1 MKKAITVILILALLA
16 GFSFAIEETHTIR
29 LKSVVENIRPVIQ
42 LKITSINGN
51 SSTDNAGTNAGTEN
65 HGPNVFDG
73 TNIYS
78 FNDDNAIEI
87 FSINKGGSVTFQAIL
102 TNDTN
107 TDERYSLTFGGGVFT
122 NVSRYGEKGGTR
134 GPDRITTSVGTVI
147 DESKADKGIES
158 ITLGVSDSANK
169 PVIVAFHGD
178 LDKEYTYRNDVVLAV
193 ATYEYPE
200 DPTIN
205 SDTYYADVTLTVSK
219 I

>member
-1 MKKAITVILILALLA
+1 MKKAITVIMILALLA
-16 GFSFAIEETHTIR
+16 GFSFALEETHTIR
-29 LKSVVENIRPVIQ
+29 LKSVVDNIRPVIQ
-42 LKITSINGN
+42 LKITSINGKSQN
-51 SSTDNAGTNAGTEN
+51 KAGTNAGTEE
-65 HGPNVFDG
+65 HEPNAFDG

-78 FNDDNAIEI
+78 FNNDNAIEI

-107 TDERYSLTFGGGVFT
+107 TNEMYSLSFGGGVFT
-122 NVSRYGEKGGTR
+122 NVARYGEKGGTR
-134 GPDRITTSVGTVI
+134 GPDSITTSVGTVI
-147 DESKADKGIES
+147 DESKNGKGIES
-158 ITLGVSDSANK
+158 ISLGVSDSSNK